1 MTSNSKN
8 RKTVQRS
15 GQAQSRQAPGRLEL
29 NTAMSFEYEALEPTN
44 IAAAAAAAKILAL
57 GEFKSTSFNM
67 CLDGLDSIEID
78 EFYF

>member
-15 GQAQSRQAPGRLEL
+15 GQAQPRQAPGGLEL

-44 IAAAAAAAKILAL
+44 IAAAAAAKILAL